1 MSDRVRKQFQEIS
14 LGINDSVVDVPI
26 ELCEEAI
33 EGNRFSLIVKPIN
46 PRRQNLRAMM
56 GAFLRLWG
64 VADVVGARIV
74 ENQRIQF
81 LFRDEQS
88 MLSVLS
94 RGPWSFNEWMVS
106 MQRWSPSLSDEDQD
120 FLSFWVQVRGIP
132 IQYLSSRM
140 IARIGYEMG
149 QFLETDFQT
158 DGAQN
163 VDFVRVR
170 LLCNVSTPLR
180 FQRMFRFGGQT
191 VVLRFRYEKL
201 RGFCNTCGLL
211 SHDAAECPLKNDGIN
226 DDPPPEDDGDDDEED
241 GNDDHPPGFQPPN
254 VTPHRPPGAPSEEI
268 REDNQNAGTDSKKR
282 KTTENGSS
290 STSYQ
295 HGADVHQGFLRE
307 EYEEVSVKKRMRLE
321 GEQGMRNWYAQK
333 HDGVAS
339 TSGVHDD
346 ATTDH
351 PTNREEMQLASPL
364 RPNNTEMQ
372 SKLDHTN
379 TIRMCTHPGIP
390 RHNGALLLH
399 REHSRP

>member
-64 VADVVGARIV
+64 VADVVGAR
-74 ENQRIQF
+74 
-81 LFRDEQS
+81 
-88 MLSVLS
+88 
-94 RGPWSFNEWMVS
+94 
-106 MQRWSPSLSDEDQD
+106 
-120 FLSFWVQVRGIP
+120 
-132 IQYLSSRM
+132 
-140 IARIGYEMG
+140 YEMG

-211 SHDAAECPLKNDGIN
+211 SHDAAECPLNNDGIN
-226 DDPPPEDDGDDDEED
+226 DDRPPEDDGDDDEED

-254 VTPHRPPGAPSEEI
+254 VTPHGPPGAPSEEI

-295 HGADVHQGFLRE
+295 HGADVRQGFLRE

-351 PTNREEMQLASPL
+351 PTNREGTFYCL
-364 RPNNTEMQ
+364 
-372 SKLDHTN
+372 
-379 TIRMCTHPGIP
+379 CG
-390 RHNGALLLH
+390 
-399 REHSRP
+399 